1 MKFRHSPS
9 SVNTLKKQINFIH
22 ASLLAFSKLLWSSL
36 FSAAELSSVARCD
49 WRELLAMLPNAYLLK
64 ESYIQ
69 WRTTF
74 LGTLVLG
81 NSGLGKFWWRL
92 NKSPRNIAWHKA
104 SRFFLIKSSSKVI
117 PPGPCFFFRFPHRF
131 FHTGLFFHRF
141 RQAIL
146 GICQTLLELGCLE
159 IDFPLPM
166 SLFIL
171 SCAVSSL
178 NPLRSKNM
186 FKRFKDCRV

>member
-1 MKFRHSPS
+1 M
-9 SVNTLKKQINFIH
+9 
-22 ASLLAFSKLLWSSL
+22 WSSL
-36 FSAAELSSVARCD
+36 FSTAELSSVARCN
-49 WRELLAMLPNAYLLK
+49 WRELLAMVWNCPGYWSPRIPGELPNAYLLK

-69 WRTTF
+69 WRTIF

-104 SRFFLIKSSSKVI
+104 SRFFLIKSSWKVI

-178 NPLRSKNM
+178 SPPRSKNM
-186 FKRFKDCRV
+186 FKRFKDCQV